1 MEAAVRAGTEGEPV
15 AYRQLA
21 ADLRAAIAAGRYPE
35 GERLPT
41 EAELMASTGLGRQT
55 VRRAFQELATEGAI
69 YRVPGRGTFALPGAG
84 RYLRSFGSIDD
95 LMALSEDTEL
105 RIVEPLHVLASVEVA
120 AQLQAGAGTVMSMSF
135 LRLHD
140 GAPFCH
146 TRVHLP
152 TGIGRRLGGLPEM
165 ASLAEPGARARFTM
179 ISLVD
184 RVSERPIHSA
194 AQDATAVAADAD
206 IAHWLGCAPG
216 RPVLRI
222 ERLYRDRELTPL
234 ELAVNHFHPD
244 RYSYRIQLRTRVD
257 HTAAPSARPG
267 PRCTTSR
274 RWTG

>member
-1 MEAAVRAGTEGEPV
+1 VQAGEPV

-21 ADLRAAIAAGRYPE
+21 LELRDAIAAGRYPA
-35 GERLPT
+35 GARLPT
-41 EAELMASTGLGRQT
+41 EAELTATTGLGRQT

-69 YRVPGRGTFALPGAG
+69 YRVPGRGTFAVPGAG

-105 RIVEPLHVLASVEVA
+105 RVVEPLHVLASVA
-120 AQLQAGAGTVMSMSF
+120 IADQLRAGADTVMTMSF

-140 GAPFCH
+140 EAPFCY

-152 TGIGRRLGGLPEM
+152 TQVGRALRDLPEM
-165 ASLAEPGARARFTM
+165 AALAEPGARARFTL

-206 IAHWLGCAPG
+206 IAHWLGLAPG

-222 ERLYRDRELTPL
+222 DRLYKDRELTPL

-244 RYSYRIQLRTRVD
+244 RYSYQLQLR
-257 HTAAPSARPG
+257 TAAPSG
-267 PRCTTSR
+267 SR
-274 RWTG
+274 